1 MNMRTADRLPP
12 TPSLTPSPSPGHPLP
27 QRHSSHTHRRNLSR
41 PFHEAIDVPPQTDPL
56 KVLRKIIDKRDD
68 KRRPSSHPPPA
79 SPVKGPDSKATGA
92 EKPPILIE
100 SIDFGSLSL
109 EEFAKQAEGED
120 GKHRLS
126 RSVDGQPQTQT
137 QSQSIESYN
146 TQRQRFQAL
155 HDAISSANSV
165 LQSVESYLVSFQT
178 DLGHV
183 SAEIESLQSRSTAL
197 NSQLENRRNL
207 ERLLGPA
214 VQNIIVSPA
223 SVQAITNGHVDRAFV
238 KALAEL
244 EDRARY
250 IDKVEN
256 SGDVARSGDETGNN
270 AESSGKANT
279 IKAIEDVK
287 PLIEGLRVKAVEKIR
302 DYLVAQIKT
311 LRSPNINAQLIQQNT
326 LLRYKEIFAYL
337 HRNHAQ
343 LAADL
348 TQAYVNTMRWYYS
361 SLFQRYIQAMEA
373 IKLFSF
379 DRNDLIGVD
388 PAVIQKSVFQT
399 PRLTTHDPFTLG
411 RRIDILRTHNNMAI
425 GSQLAEA
432 DKTQHGIEVPFRNFT
447 LALIDNISAE
457 YSFLSEFFAPALS
470 YHQISRRA
478 TETFEPVLSAGQV
491 LVKGLVETC
500 MDCLGILLCVRLNQ
514 HFAFELQRRR
524 CPVADGWING
534 VNMMLW
540 PRFQIV
546 MDMHCDSLRKATAS
560 VATNSTRGAFLASS
574 LLSGSGNGSGLS
586 GSGGNDI
593 MAASTAPHLFTQ
605 RFGQFLQG
613 VLMLSSEAGDDEP
626 VSVSLGRL
634 RGEYDAL
641 VGKLSKACAGGDG
654 KRRERFLVNNYSL
667 VLTIISDTQGKLA
680 SEQKE
685 HLTKMMNEAG
695 GRR

>member
-1 MNMRTADRLPP
+1 
-12 TPSLTPSPSPGHPLP
+12 
-27 QRHSSHTHRRNLSR
+27 
-41 PFHEAIDVPPQTDPL
+41 
-56 KVLRKIIDKRDD
+56 
-68 KRRPSSHPPPA
+68 
-79 SPVKGPDSKATGA
+79 
-92 EKPPILIE
+92 
-100 SIDFGSLSL
+100 
-109 EEFAKQAEGED
+109 
-120 GKHRLS
+120 
-126 RSVDGQPQTQT
+126 
-137 QSQSIESYN
+137 
-146 TQRQRFQAL
+146 
-155 HDAISSANSV
+155 
-165 LQSVESYLVSFQT
+165 
-178 DLGHV
+178 
-183 SAEIESLQSRSTAL
+183 
-197 NSQLENRRNL
+197 
-207 ERLLGPA
+207 
-214 VQNIIVSPA
+214 
-223 SVQAITNGHVDRAFV
+223 
-238 KALAEL
+238 
-244 EDRARY
+244 
-250 IDKVEN
+250 
-256 SGDVARSGDETGNN
+256 
-270 AESSGKANT
+270 
-279 IKAIEDVK
+279 
-287 PLIEGLRVKAVEKIR
+287 
-302 DYLVAQIKT
+302 
-311 LRSPNINAQLIQQNT
+311 
-326 LLRYKEIFAYL
+326 
-337 HRNHAQ
+337 
-343 LAADL
+343 
-348 TQAYVNTMRWYYS
+348 
-361 SLFQRYIQAMEA
+361 MEA

-388 PAVIQKSVFQT
+388 PAVIQKCNFPFTSSLQSSIFLTSVLAVFQT

-574 LLSGSGNGSGLS
+574 LLSGSSNSSGLS

-634 RGEYDAL
+634 RAEYDAL

-667 VLTIISDTQGKLA
+667 VLTIISVSVLPVV
-680 SEQKE
+680 
-685 HLTKMMNEAG
+685 
-695 GRR
+695 